1 MESPTLA
8 PSQASQANPGLVAN
22 PALGLLPGSGQL
34 PLGTLLMHL
43 SGVSLESRKRH
54 RTQLRL
60 DGHRTH
66 VVSGENKM
74 GFSLDS
80 VSAGSSAGW
89 LSLCPAPAPPPPGS
103 LSRSRDLDS
112 RPSVGGELPGT
123 VQ

>member
-1 MESPTLA
+1 
-8 PSQASQANPGLVAN
+8 
-22 PALGLLPGSGQL
+22 
-34 PLGTLLMHL
+34 MHL

-80 VSAGSSAGW
+80 VSAGLLLA
-89 LSLCPAPAPPPPGS
+89 GS
-103 LSRSRDLDS
+103 LSARHPPPASRKSFKVKGPRL
-112 RPSVGGELPGT
+112 
-123 VQ
+123 